1 MNSNKDHRNT
11 GAEPTAPDVISTGAE
26 GGVEGSLTKKRRS
39 FLLVFFLVLLLD
51 RITKELSPLIPA
63 GGIPLIPGVL
73 GLRYAENR
81 GAAFSIL
88 SSQTWILT
96 VLSGAATALLLVLLL
111 RRALPSRLG
120 MLSLSLLLAGAAG
133 NFIDR
138 LAFGYVTDMFE
149 TTFMDFPVFNVADSY
164 ITVAAALLLG
174 FSFFQKNAG
183 KERADAERDSG
194 AA

>member
-1 MNSNKDHRNT
+1 MIGYLIFAAAWVVLDQAVKYLVRASIPLHASQPFIPGLFDLAYVRNT
-11 GAEPTAPDVISTGAE
+11 
-26 GGVEGSLTKKRRS
+26 
-39 FLLVFFLVLLLD
+39 
-51 RITKELSPLIPA
+51 
-63 GGIPLIPGVL
+63 
-73 GLRYAENR
+73 

-96 VLSGAATALLLVLLL
+96 VLSGAATVLLLVLLL

-149 TTFMDFPVFNVADSY
+149 TTFMDFPVFNVAD
-164 ITVAAALLLG
+164 IGVVIGGVLLVLTVLLSG
-174 FSFFQKNAG
+174 EKEG
-183 KERADAERDSG
+183 KK
-194 AA
+194 